1 MLPGRDLCS
10 NGNVSKPGGVTMQK
24 PFNTQEPAEP
34 DSKAE
39 EQPSRPDEL
48 REARSTIWQQQ
59 RIAELEKNIQEP
71 AKEKE

>member
-1 MLPGRDLCS
+1 
-10 NGNVSKPGGVTMQK
+10 MQK